1 MDCPLCGPDKL
12 LLQFVTTQKRDK
24 VFCEQWETEVVEKK
38 SKKVLTKKEYLVKDL
53 IKELSQDL
61 KNYPQHIFTATWQY
75 QQFNT
80 MRNCVGDDEV
90 VMVYHYEFAENY
102 RSAYQDEPQSAHWNY
117 TQITSHPVVCYYR
130 CSCNEVVTH
139 SVVVV
144 SDDLQHDCYAVDS
157 MIRRVHTFLKVR
169 GLHFARSIEWSD
181 GCSSQYKSKGPF
193 FLLQQRGSEGQEIWK
208 HFFGSRHGKNPSDG
222 ESAVVKSSITRAVK
236 CRRATITNAES
247 FFDFANRNLEKDD
260 SENGCQHFKPSFLF
274 LKSAD
279 ITRKPMPKIKPLT
292 GTRSI
297 HAIISNNG
305 RKLKY
310 RNLSCT
316 CQGCLKEEACTET
329 YTGPW
334 KL

>member
-1 MDCPLCGPDKL
+1 M
-12 LLQFVTTQKRDK
+12 
-24 VFCEQWETEVVEKK
+24 
-38 SKKVLTKKEYLVKDL
+38 
-53 IKELSQDL
+53 
-61 KNYPQHIFTATWQY
+61 
-75 QQFNT
+75 
-80 MRNCVGDDEV
+80 
-90 VMVYHYEFAENY
+90 
-102 RSAYQDEPQSAHWNY
+102 
-117 TQITSHPVVCYYR
+117 
-130 CSCNEVVTH
+130 TH

-247 FFDFANRNLEKDD
+247 FFDFAKRNLEKDD
-260 SENGCQHFKPSFLF
+260 SENGCQHFKRSFLF

-279 ITRKPMPKIKPLT
+279 ITRKPMPKLKPLT

-305 RKLKY
+305 RELKY
-310 RNLSCT
+310 RSLSCT

-329 YTGPW
+329 YTRPRPATQL
-334 KL
+334 K

>member
-1 MDCPLCGPDKL
+1 MGLSHEQYAQMALNLTNERKTGAYYEKACIFMDCPLCGPDRL

-53 IKELSQDL
+53 IKELIQDL

-90 VMVYHYEFAENY
+90 VMVYDFAENY

-117 TQITSHPVVCYYR
+117 TQITIHPVVCYYR

-236 CRRATITNAES
+236 CRRATITNAEN
-247 FFDFANRNLEKDD
+247 FFDFAKTNLEKDD
-260 SENGCQHFKPSFLF
+260 SENGCQHFKRSFLF

-279 ITRKPMPKIKPLT
+279 ITRKPMPKLKPLT

-297 HAIISNNG
+297 HAII
-305 RKLKY
+305 
-310 RNLSCT
+310 
-316 CQGCLKEEACTET
+316 
-329 YTGPW
+329 
-334 KL
+334 